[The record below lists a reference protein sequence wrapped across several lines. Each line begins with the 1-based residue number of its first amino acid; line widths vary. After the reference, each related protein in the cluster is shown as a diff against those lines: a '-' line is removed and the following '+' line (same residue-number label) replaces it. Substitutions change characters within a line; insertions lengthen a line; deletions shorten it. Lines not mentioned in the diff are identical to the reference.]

1 MVKFF
6 RNRIFID
13 LISEERGFFL
23 TKKRK
28 IDVLLHELVPKH
40 YLLTKEES
48 QNLLEKYQIN
58 ISDLPQMFEKDP
70 VSIAIGAKEGDI
82 VKIVRESHTT
92 VKNID
97 YYRYV
102 KKEKV

>member
-1 MVKFF
+1 M
-6 RNRIFID
+6 
-13 LISEERGFFL
+13 

-48 QNLLEKYQIN
+48 QNLLEKYHIN
-58 ISDLPQMFEKDP
+58 MSDLPQMFDKDP
-70 VSIAIGAKEGDI
+70 VSVAIGAKEGDI
-82 VKIVRESHTT
+82 IKIVRDSHTT
-92 VKNID
+92 VKKID

>member
-1 MVKFF
+1 M
-6 RNRIFID
+6 
-13 LISEERGFFL
+13 

-48 QNLLEKYQIN
+48 QNLLGKYKIN
-58 ISDLPQMFEKDP
+58 IFDLPQMFEKDP
-70 VSIAIGAKEGDI
+70 VAIAIGAKEGDI
-82 VKIVRESHTT
+82 VKIVRDSHTT
-92 VKNID
+92 VKFIN

>member
-1 MVKFF
+1 M
-6 RNRIFID
+6 
-13 LISEERGFFL
+13 

-48 QNLLEKYQIN
+48 QNLLEKYKIN
-58 ISDLPQMFEKDP
+58 MSDLPQMFDKDP
-70 VSIAIGAKEGDI
+70 VSVAIGAKEGDI
-82 VKIVRESHTT
+82 IRIVRDSQTT
-92 VKNID
+92 VKYID

>member
-1 MVKFF
+1 M
-6 RNRIFID
+6 
-13 LISEERGFFL
+13 

-48 QNLLEKYQIN
+48 QKLLEKYKIN
-58 ISDLPQMFEKDP
+58 ISDLPQMVDKDP

-82 VKIVRESHTT
+82 IKIVRESHTT

>member
-1 MVKFF
+1 M
-6 RNRIFID
+6 
-13 LISEERGFFL
+13 

-48 QNLLEKYQIN
+48 QILLEKYQIN
-58 ISDLPQMFEKDP
+58 ISDLPKMFEKDP
-70 VSIAIGAKEGDI
+70 VSVAIGAKEGDI
-82 VKIVRESHTT
+82 IKIVRDSHTT

-97 YYRYV
+97 YYRYI